1 MKTNKY
7 SIPFDVKSTSHFLK
21 QYPDHPANKINLVR
35 KLSEKERQE
44 LLKKTEGKNEEQCR
58 TIRLLWQ

>member
-1 MKTNKY
+1 MINNKY

-21 QYPDHPANKINLVR
+21 QYPDHPANTINLVK

-44 LLKKTEGKNEEQCR
+44 LLKRTEEKNEE
-58 TIRLLWQ
+58 

>member
-1 MKTNKY
+1 MINNKY

-21 QYPDHPANKINLVR
+21 NNPEPPANKINLVR

-44 LLKKTEGKNEEQCR
+44 LLKKTEEKNEE
-58 TIRLLWQ
+58 

>member
-1 MKTNKY
+1 MINSKY
-7 SIPFDVKSTSHFLK
+7 RIPFDVKSTSHFLK

-44 LLKKTEGKNEEQCR
+44 LLKKTEEKNEK
-58 TIRLLWQ
+58 

>member
-1 MKTNKY
+1 MINNKY

-21 QYPDHPANKINLVR
+21 NNPDHPANKINLVR

-44 LLKKTEGKNEEQCR
+44 LLKKTEEKNEQ
-58 TIRLLWQ
+58 

>member
-1 MKTNKY
+1 MINNKY

-35 KLSEKERQE
+35 KHSEKERQE
-44 LLKKTEGKNEEQCR
+44 LLKKTEESDE
-58 TIRLLWQ
+58 

>member
-1 MKTNKY
+1 MINNKY
-7 SIPFDVKSTSHFLK
+7 SFPFDVKSTSHFLK

-44 LLKKTEGKNEEQCR
+44 LLKKTEEKNEE
-58 TIRLLWQ
+58 

>member
-1 MKTNKY
+1 MINNKY

-35 KLSEKERQE
+35 KLSEKELQE
-44 LLKKTEGKNEEQCR
+44 LFKKTEENDE
-58 TIRLLWQ
+58 

>member
-1 MKTNKY
+1 MINNKY

-21 QYPDHPANKINLVR
+21 NNPYHPANKINLVK

-44 LLKKTEGKNEEQCR
+44 LLKKIKEKNEE
-58 TIRLLWQ
+58 